1 MQKRVTSSLV
11 TPLTASGNLFTDYY
25 PAPLSMGGQA
35 SHAFDPY
42 WGAIDA
48 MLLDEE
54 VDSDVELRHAA
65 AMTLPWYLEGS
76 PDDVAFAEQLL
87 ERLDMETLLED
98 ALCAAEW
105 GFNPLEVEWDQSTGP
120 WRPVLIERRHSRLFR
135 IDDRGQVYYA
145 PRGGSGFALVAEG
158 KVIPVRR
165 KATKERPYGVSI
177 LESVW
182 PIWQV
187 KWTHVAQLE
196 RLGQKYSVPSVIALA
211 KANNVAELD
220 TVSAALAGIES
231 GEGVALS
238 NVEQVI
244 QLTASGKAQE
254 LLEVIRH
261 YDTKMSKRITG
272 QTLTSNT
279 QQYGSRSLGEVH
291 ERAALRIAIGD
302 LKMVFGCLNATLLRW
317 IFALNG
323 KDGQVRLVFDEKA
336 FEERVKAQQSGGNGA
351 GMTLS
356 NPGTG
361 PLLCL

>member
-1 MQKRVTSSLV
+1 MQQRITLSLA
-11 TPLTASGNLFTDYY
+11 TPLASPGNWLADYY
-25 PAPLSMGGQA
+25 PSPLALGGQA
-35 SHAFDPY
+35 SDSFDPY

-48 MLLDEE
+48 MLVDEE
-54 VDSDVELRHAA
+54 VDADVELRHAA
-65 AMTLPWYLEGS
+65 AMTLPWYLEGT
-76 PDDVAFAEQLL
+76 PDDVAFAERALAL
-87 ERLDMETLLED
+87 VDMEGLLED

-105 GFNPLEVEWDQSTGP
+105 GFNPLEVEWSQEDGP
-120 WRPVLIERRHSRLFR
+120 WMPVRIERRHSRLFR
-135 IDDRGQVYYA
+135 IDAQSKLYYA
-145 PRGGSGFALVAEG
+145 AKGGVGFAPVIDG
-158 KVIPVRR
+158 KVIAVRR
-165 KATKERPYGVSI
+165 KATKERPYGVSV
-177 LESVW
+177 LESIW

-196 RLGQKYSVPSVIALA
+196 RLGQKYSVPSVVALA
-211 KANNVAELD
+211 NAVNAEQLGEI
-220 TVSAALAGIES
+220 SAILAGLES

-238 NVEQVI
+238 NVKDVV

-261 YDTKMSKRITG
+261 YDTKISKRITG

-317 IFALNG
+317 IFTLNNQP
-323 KDGQVRLVFDEKA
+323 GQVRLVFDKKA
-336 FEERVKAQQSGGNGA
+336 FEESMKEQQSGGSGVLLANGGA
-351 GMTLS
+351 K
-356 NPGTG
+356 G